1 MTNEQKCTCKGVL
14 GHSRQCAL
22 FDESKMEVLHRK
34 ALAMGDDPG
43 VLGGAAGASEGQA
56 EPIYQA
62 RSIGMQSW
70 GDQSKDGFDHMAK
83 YPAIFETRTVYLHPS
98 AEIAALR
105 ERIAGMEKDA
115 DAGKNRR
122 FEIRQGGMTVAATE
136 GPGVDAYR
144 DAVHYFWQYQQDA
157 TEDEPVEMVELTTVM
172 RIDTPE
178 KQG

>member
-1 MTNEQKCTCKGVL
+1 MTDELLVSLFYAAQGDITQFRIKA
-14 GHSRQCAL
+14 RAL
-22 FDESKMEVLHRK
+22 L
-34 ALAMGDDPG
+34 
-43 VLGGAAGASEGQA
+43 AAGASEGQA
-56 EPIYQA
+56 SRERFEAHQGGNIEKRANGDYARWRDQNDWQLWQA
-62 RSIGMQSW
+62 AERSAA
-70 GDQSKDGFDHMAK
+70 D
-83 YPAIFETRTVYLHPS
+83 EL
-98 AEIAALR
+98 AALR

-115 DAGKNRR
+115 DAGKDRR

-172 RIDTPE
+172 RIDTAE

>member
-1 MTNEQKCTCKGVL
+1 MTVDHNGKLE
-14 GHSRQCAL
+14 RYA
-22 FDESKMEVLHRK
+22 DE
-34 ALAMGDDPG
+34 
-43 VLGGAAGASEGQA
+43 AAGASEGQ
-56 EPIYQA
+56 EPVAHVNYRA
-62 RSIGMQSW
+62 DVD
-70 GDQSKDGFDHMAK
+70 GDVH
-83 YPAIFETRTVYLHPS
+83 AIAVWNGPPPPRYTKLYVDPS

-105 ERIAGMEKDA
+105 ERLNAAASLNAVYAQYITDLRNGIAGMEKDA
-115 DAGKNRR
+115 DAGKDRR

-172 RIDTPE
+172 RIDTAE